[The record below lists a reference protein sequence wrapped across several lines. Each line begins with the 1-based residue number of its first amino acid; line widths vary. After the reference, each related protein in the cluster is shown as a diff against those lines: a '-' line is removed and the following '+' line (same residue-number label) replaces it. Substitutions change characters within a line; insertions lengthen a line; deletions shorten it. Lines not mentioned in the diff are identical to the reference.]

1 MNLIC
6 NTVYVYLIM
15 SMRGKLYAIYDNLYV
30 HMSLRTYKY
39 KRQIKASQFPLN
51 YNLRGVAPI
60 DQPLL
65 ALGLLLIRVLRGH
78 SDFGTALTMPRV
90 QLLCLRSR

>member
-1 MNLIC
+1 
-6 NTVYVYLIM
+6 M
-15 SMRGKLYAIYDNLYV
+15 SMRGKLYAIYENLYV

-39 KRQIKASQFPLN
+39 KRQIKASQFQLN
-51 YNLRGVAPI
+51 YNLGGVVPI

-78 SDFGTALTMPRV
+78 SDFGNALTVPRV
-90 QLLCLRSR
+90 QLLCPRCTPGIFKEIAEAP

>member
-1 MNLIC
+1 
-6 NTVYVYLIM
+6 
-15 SMRGKLYAIYDNLYV
+15 
-30 HMSLRTYKY
+30 MSLLRYKY

-65 ALGLLLIRVLRGH
+65 ALGLLLIWVLRGH
-78 SDFGTALTMPRV
+78 SVFWNALTVSDHV
-90 QLLCLRSR
+90 QVLLRMIPNPP